1 MRTQQAPPLFASVF
15 PQVQL
20 DMTAEPIHWKCADWR
35 QRGAWTIGLSI
46 LLLLVFQDF
55 MLELVRRWSAEPQY
69 SHGFG
74 IPLMAIGLGFLRR
87 HKLTEGIARSH
98 SGGLLLMGCGIAA
111 HLIARYLFVELADCA
126 GLMCCI
132 AGITLLVWGSRLT
145 LAMWPAIGFLV
156 FMFPLP
162 YSLEQLLSAPLQLL
176 GARQAAWF
184 IQAMGIPAIA
194 QGSVIHMVDVQ
205 LGVAEAC
212 SGMRMLMV
220 FVAISAATMIVSQ
233 RTRWEKI
240 LILLS
245 AIPIALACNITRI
258 VATAAAHHWLGSDTA
273 DLVFH
278 DLSGWLMMPAA
289 MILLFLELRLLD
301 WILVAPHSMQPGD
314 SASRQVPAVLAVIPA
329 APGN

>member
-1 MRTQQAPPLFASVF
+1 MIVESNY
-15 PQVQL
+15 
-20 DMTAEPIHWKCADWR
+20 WKCADWR
-35 QRGAWTIGLSI
+35 QRGVWTIGLSA
-46 LLLLVFQDF
+46 LLLLVFQNF

-87 HKLTEGIARSH
+87 HKLTEGVGRSH
-98 SGGLLLMGCGIAA
+98 SGGLFLIGCGIVA
-111 HLIARYLFVELADCA
+111 HLIARYLFVELADCG
-126 GLMCCI
+126 GLLCCI
-132 AGITLLVWGSRLT
+132 AGIILLVWGGRMT
-145 LAMWPAIGFLV
+145 LAMWPAIGFLI

-220 FVAISAATMIVSQ
+220 FVAISAATMIASQ
-233 RTRWEKI
+233 RTCCEKI

-245 AIPIALACNITRI
+245 SIPIALACNITRI

-273 DLVFH
+273 DLFFH

-289 MILLFLELRLLD
+289 MVLLFVELRLLD
-301 WILVAPHSMQPGD
+301 WILVAAPD
-314 SASRQVPAVLAVIPA
+314 SLAGNSALPQVPAVLPVTSDTHT
-329 APGN
+329 N